1 MKVIIIDTKEER
13 ADKGSANL
21 FERYFKEET
30 GLGVKY
36 NQLKRN
42 SYGKPKAIDGHYFNI
57 SHSKNYWCLVIHD
70 TEVGVDIEKR
80 RSLNERIRR
89 RILAPN
95 EESYRGDLLNT
106 WVLKEAYTK
115 MRGIG
120 LSLDARKILVNDILR
135 ECVVEDYSNDEY
147 ICYAVCE
154 KPRATIVLT

>member
-13 ADKGSANL
+13 ADKRSANL

-36 NQLKRN
+36 SQLKRN
-42 SYGKPKAIDGHYFNI
+42 SYGKPEAIDGHYFNI
-57 SHSKNYWCLVIHD
+57 SHSKNYWCLVVHD

-80 RSLNERIRR
+80 RSINERIGR

-95 EESYRGDLLNT
+95 EEPYRGSLLDT
-106 WVLKEAYTK
+106 WVLKEAYMK
-115 MRGIG
+115 MRGTG
-120 LSLDARKILVNDILR
+120 LSLGMCKVSIKDILE
-135 ECVVEDYSNDEY
+135 ECAVEDYSNDEY
-147 ICYAVCE
+147 ICYAVYE

>member
-13 ADKGSANL
+13 ADKRSANL

-36 NQLKRN
+36 SQLKRN
-42 SYGKPKAIDGHYFNI
+42 SYGKPEAIDGHYFNI
-57 SHSKNYWCLVIHD
+57 SHSKNYWCLAIHD

-80 RSLNERIRR
+80 RSIKWQMER

-95 EESYRGDLLNT
+95 EESYRGSLLDT
-106 WVLKEAYTK
+106 WVLKEAYMK

-120 LSLDARKILVNDILR
+120 LSLDARKILVNDILK

-154 KPRATIVLT
+154 KPSGF